1 MGWIRDT
8 TVEVA
13 SQPRHPLIIAVCAVS
28 IPLAILVVVLRG
40 YHCLH
45 INPRGRR
52 SFYNLCLSVVCSRE
66 ALIAGSDLRRTGFC
80 YRVQRYRNC

>member
-28 IPLAILVVVLRG
+28 TPLAILVVVLRG

-45 INPRGRR
+45 VNPRGRR
-52 SFYNLCLSVVCSRE
+52 SFYNLCLFAVCSRE
-66 ALIAGSDLRRTGFC
+66 ALIAGSDLRYAGFC
-80 YRVQRYRNC
+80 YRVQRYRDC